1 MAIRNS
7 ALDKKIINAANKEFL
22 KEGFTKASLRRIAQ
36 KADITTGALYTRYKN
51 KDELFCS
58 LVSDV
63 CKKFDEQ
70 FTYLM
75 PLFYA
80 AIKNKS
86 MDKYVDI
93 VHLETQN
100 ILGLIYSNYESCIL
114 LLNCS
119 KGSSLENWFE
129 QMIQRIITEAQQFYC
144 SFPGDGI
151 NKKAL
156 ELIIVAQ
163 FSIYKQV
170 IQNGYSKEDAECC
183 LKVVSKFFDNGWK
196 MIMDDVDF
204 YGD

>member
-7 ALDKKIINAANKEFL
+7 ALDKKIINSAIEEFL

-36 KADITTGALYTRYKN
+36 KAGITTGALYTRYKN

-70 FTYLM
+70 FAYLM
-75 PLFYA
+75 PLFYT
-80 AIKNKS
+80 AIENKS
-86 MDKYVDI
+86 IEKYIQI
-93 VHLETQN
+93 VHLESQN
-100 ILGLIYSNYESCIL
+100 ILSLMYSNYDACIL

-119 KGSSLENWFE
+119 KGSSVENWFE
-129 QMIQRIITEAQQFYC
+129 QMIQRIITEAQQFYY
-144 SFPGDGI
+144 SFLGDGI

-156 ELIIVAQ
+156 ELIIAAQ

-170 IQNGYSKEDAECC
+170 IQNGYSKEEAESC
-183 LKVVSKFFDNGWK
+183 LKVVSKFFDSGWK
-196 MIMDDVDF
+196 MIMNDVDF